1 VYRSFLSVLSPL
13 FKYSDSREAWVL
25 RGVGRWAG
33 PALVPR
39 EWKVPPEKLPAEPA
53 PFRPTSRRFERRQG
67 AAASRVRSKQS

>member
-1 VYRSFLSVLSPL
+1 MDRSLLSVLSPL

-39 EWKVPPEKLPAEPA
+39 EWKVPPEKLPAEST
-53 PFRPTSRRFERRQG
+53 PFRPTTRRFERRRERETERPLRG
-67 AAASRVRSKQS
+67 